1 MASEEHIPAT
11 NTNSEFPLSL
21 ERPIVFLDIQTTGP
35 DHRTARIVKLTTLRV
50 EPDGTEQFRSQVIN
64 PNSPISPGA
73 TNFHGISDEDVAD
86 ARPFAVYAKA
96 LYEYLNDCD
105 LAGFGIRRF
114 HVRVLRQEFEFAGF
128 DFDINERVI
137 VDAMQIYH
145 KLEPRDFAG
154 AYQRFVGG
162 EFVRTTEDEVTVNA
176 IKAIIYGQLTQHA
189 GLPDDP
195 VSLERWATGDSFER
209 HIDDEGRFTLS
220 DEGDPLINFGRY
232 RGHTLYDLSETHPD
246 YLRWIAGDESFTE
259 QQRQIAA
266 DAAEGIMPEFDQ

>member
-1 MASEEHIPAT
+1 MATEEHIPAT
-11 NTNSEFPLSL
+11 NTNTELPLRL

-35 DHRTARIVKLTTLRV
+35 DHRTARIVRLSTLRV
-50 EPDGTEQFRSQVIN
+50 EPDGTEQFRSQLVN

-96 LYEYLNDCD
+96 LFEYLNGCD

-114 HVRVLRQEFEFAGF
+114 HLRVLRQEFEFIGF
-128 DFDINERVI
+128 DFDLKERVI
-137 VDAMQIYH
+137 VDAMEIYH

-154 AYQRFVGG
+154 AYSRFVGG
-162 EFVRTTEDEVTVNA
+162 DFVRTTEDDVTANA
-176 IKAIIYGQLTQHA
+176 VKAIIIGQLTQHPD
-189 GLPDDP
+189 LPGDP
-195 VSLERWATGDSFER
+195 ASLERWVTGETVER

-220 DEGDPLINFGRY
+220 DEGDPIINFGRY

-259 QQRQIAA
+259 LQRQIAA
-266 DAAEGIMPEFDQ
+266 DAAEGIMPDFD

>member
-11 NTNSEFPLSL
+11 NTNSEFPLRL

-50 EPDGTEQFRSQVIN
+50 EPDGTEQFRSQLIN

-96 LYEYLNDCD
+96 LYEYLNGCD

-128 DFDINERVI
+128 DFDINERHI
-137 VDAMQIYH
+137 VDAMEIYH
-145 KLEPRDFAG
+145 RLEPRDFSG
-154 AYQRFVGG
+154 AYSRFVGG
-162 EFVRTTEDEVTVNA
+162 NFVRTTDDEVTVNA
-176 IKAIIYGQLTQHA
+176 IKAIILGQITQHP
-189 GLPDDP
+189 GLPDEAA
-195 VSLERWATGDSFER
+195 SLERWATGESIKR

-246 YLRWIAGDESFTE
+246 YLRWIAGDDSFTE
-259 QQRQIAA
+259 HQRQIAA
-266 DAAEGIMPEFDQ
+266 DAAEGIMPDFD

>member
-1 MASEEHIPAT
+1 MASEEHIPAN
-11 NTNSEFPLSL
+11 NTNSEFPLRL

-50 EPDGTEQFRSQVIN
+50 EPDGTEQFRSQLIN

-96 LYEYLNDCD
+96 LYEYLNGCD

-128 DFDINERVI
+128 DFEINERVI
-137 VDAMQIYH
+137 VDAMEIYH
-145 KLEPRDFAG
+145 RLEPRDFAG
-154 AYQRFVGG
+154 AYSRFVGG
-162 EFVRTTEDEVTVNA
+162 NFVRTTDDEVTVNA
-176 IKAIIYGQLTQHA
+176 IKAIIQGQMTQHPD
-189 GLPDDP
+189 LPDDAA
-195 VSLERWATGDSFER
+195 SLERWATGESIER

-246 YLRWIAGDESFTE
+246 YLRWIAGDDSFTE
-259 QQRQIAA
+259 QQRRIAA
-266 DAAEGIMPEFDQ
+266 DAAEGIMPDFD

>member
-1 MASEEHIPAT
+1 MATEEHIPAT
-11 NTNSEFPLSL
+11 NTNIELPLRL

-35 DHRTARIVKLTTLRV
+35 DHRTARIVRLSTLRV
-50 EPDGTEQFRSQVIN
+50 EPDGTEQFRSQLVN

-96 LYEYLNDCD
+96 LFEYLNGCD

-114 HVRVLRQEFEFAGF
+114 HLRVLRQEFEFIGF
-128 DFDINERVI
+128 DFDLKERVI
-137 VDAMQIYH
+137 VDAMEIYH

-154 AYQRFVGG
+154 AYSRFVGG
-162 EFVRTTEDEVTVNA
+162 DFVRTTEDDVTANA
-176 IKAIIYGQLTQHA
+176 VKAIIIGQLTQHPD
-189 GLPDDP
+189 LPGDP
-195 VSLERWATGDSFER
+195 ASLERWVTGETVER

-220 DEGDPLINFGRY
+220 DEGDPIINFGRY

-259 QQRQIAA
+259 LQRQIAA
-266 DAAEGIMPEFDQ
+266 DAAEGIMPDFD

>member
-1 MASEEHIPAT
+1 MATEEHIPAT
-11 NTNSEFPLSL
+11 NTNIELPLRL

-35 DHRTARIVKLTTLRV
+35 DHRTARIVRLSTLRV
-50 EPDGTEQFRSQVIN
+50 EPDGTEQFRSQLVN

-96 LYEYLNDCD
+96 LFEYLNGCD

-114 HVRVLRQEFEFAGF
+114 HLRVLRQEFEFIGF
-128 DFDINERVI
+128 DFDLKERVI
-137 VDAMQIYH
+137 VDAMEIYH

-154 AYQRFVGG
+154 AYSRFVGG
-162 EFVRTTEDEVTVNA
+162 DFFRTTEDDVTANA
-176 IKAIIYGQLTQHA
+176 VKAIIQGQLTQHPD
-189 GLPDDP
+189 LPDDP
-195 VSLERWATGDSFER
+195 VSLERWATGNSAER

-220 DEGDPLINFGRY
+220 DEGDPIINFGRY

-259 QQRQIAA
+259 LQRQIAA
-266 DAAEGIMPEFDQ
+266 DAAEGIMPDFD

>member
-1 MASEEHIPAT
+1 MASEEQIPAT
-11 NTNSEFPLSL
+11 NTNLELPLRL

-35 DHRTARIVKLTTLRV
+35 DHRTARIVKLSTLRV
-50 EPDGTEQFRSQVIN
+50 EPDGTELFRSQLIN

-96 LYEYLNDCD
+96 LFEYLNGCD

-114 HVRVLRQEFEFAGF
+114 HLRVLRQEFEFTGF
-128 DFDINERVI
+128 DFDPKERVI
-137 VDAMQIYH
+137 VDAMEIYH

-154 AYQRFVGG
+154 AYSRFVGG
-162 EFVRTTEDEVTVNA
+162 DFFRTTEDEVTVNA
-176 IKAIIYGQLTQHA
+176 VRAIIRGQLTQHPD
-189 GLPDDP
+189 LPDDP
-195 VSLERWATGDSFER
+195 ASLERWATGESVER

-220 DEGDPLINFGRY
+220 DEGDPIINFGRY

-259 QQRQIAA
+259 LQRQIAA
-266 DAAEGIMPEFDQ
+266 DAAEGIMPDFD

>member
-1 MASEEHIPAT
+1 MATEEHIPAT
-11 NTNSEFPLSL
+11 NTNIELPLRL

-35 DHRTARIVKLTTLRV
+35 DHRTARIVRLSTLRV
-50 EPDGTEQFRSQVIN
+50 EPDGTEQFRSQLVN

-96 LYEYLNDCD
+96 LFEYLNGCD

-114 HVRVLRQEFEFAGF
+114 HLRVLRQEFEFTGF
-128 DFDINERVI
+128 DFDPKERVI
-137 VDAMQIYH
+137 VDAMEIYH

-154 AYQRFVGG
+154 AYSRFVGG
-162 EFVRTTEDEVTVNA
+162 DFVRTTEDDVTANA
-176 IKAIIYGQLTQHA
+176 VKAIIIGQLTQHPD
-189 GLPDDP
+189 LPGDP
-195 VSLERWATGDSFER
+195 ASLERWVTGETVER

-220 DEGDPLINFGRY
+220 DEGDPIINFGRY

-259 QQRQIAA
+259 LQRQIAA
-266 DAAEGIMPEFDQ
+266 DAAEGIMPDFD

>member
-11 NTNSEFPLSL
+11 NTNSEFPLRL

-50 EPDGTEQFRSQVIN
+50 EPDGTEQFRSQLIN

-96 LYEYLNDCD
+96 LYEYLNGCD

-114 HVRVLRQEFEFAGF
+114 HFRVLRQEFEFAGF
-128 DFDINERVI
+128 DFEINERVI
-137 VDAMQIYH
+137 VDAMEIYH
-145 KLEPRDFAG
+145 RLEPRDFAG
-154 AYQRFVGG
+154 AYSRFVGG
-162 EFVRTTEDEVTVNA
+162 NFVRTTDDEVTVNA
-176 IKAIIYGQLTQHA
+176 IKAIILGQITQHP
-189 GLPDDP
+189 GLPDDAA
-195 VSLERWATGDSFER
+195 SLERWATGESIER

-246 YLRWIAGDESFTE
+246 YLRWIAGDDSFTE
-259 QQRQIAA
+259 HQRQIAA
-266 DAAEGIMPEFDQ
+266 DAAEGIMPDFD

>member
-11 NTNSEFPLSL
+11 VTNNEFPLRL

-35 DHRTARIVKLTTLRV
+35 DRRTARIVKLSTLRV
-50 EPDGTEQFRSQVIN
+50 EPDGTEQFRSQLIN

-96 LYEYLNDCD
+96 LYEYLNGCD

-137 VDAMQIYH
+137 VDAMEIYH

-162 EFVRTTEDEVTVNA
+162 DFVRTTEDEVTVNA
-176 IKAIIYGQLTQHA
+176 IKAIIHGQLTQHA

-195 VSLERWATGDSFER
+195 ASLERWATGDSFER

-259 QQRQIAA
+259 QQRRIAA
-266 DAAEGIMPEFDQ
+266 DAAEGIMPDFD